1 MSSVNVIF
9 SIFGKGLLYHVIACD
24 VLSGTHRQNIHKL
37 QLMQN
42 FAFRIL
48 TDTRKYDNTTQA
60 LKALGWPTIEEQLRL
75 CNVAMMF
82 QCVNNL
88 VAAYL
93 AVK

>member
-1 MSSVNVIF
+1 MLSFPSLE
-9 SIFGKGLLYHVIACD
+9 KDLYHVIACD

-75 CNVAMMF
+75 CNVAMMY